1 MIVSV
6 ESRADVKRVTQ
17 ALAGYGQW
25 VARVEQTPTEQ
36 LLVLASHGA
45 AVDAARLREIPGV
58 RAVSTPESTRPLLDA
73 AGPTVAVGDVVIGG
87 AKRVLLA
94 GPCAVE
100 SEERIHALAATL
112 AQRGVAVLRGGAHK
126 PRTSPYAFRGHG
138 DVALGWLREAA
149 DAHGMKVVTE
159 VLSESDVDAV
169 AARADLLQI
178 GSRNMASFALL
189 RAAGRA
195 GLPVLL
201 KRGAAAT
208 IDEWLLAAE
217 HLLAA
222 GAAGV
227 VLCERGIR
235 GFDPE
240 TRNLLDLSAVALLA
254 NVLHL
259 PVVVDPSHA
268 TGRRDLV
275 VPLGRAALACGAAGV
290 MVEVHDRP
298 DLALSD
304 GPQAIAPED
313 VSQLGGW
320 S

>member
-6 ESRADVKRVTQ
+6 HDRADVKRVTQ
-17 ALAGYGQW
+17 ALAAHGQW
-25 VARVEQTPTEQ
+25 VARVEETPGAQ
-36 LLVLASHGA
+36 LLVLAAHGA

-58 RAVSTPESTRPLLDA
+58 AAVSTPTSSHPLLDA
-73 AGPTVAVGDVVIGG
+73 AGPAVAVGALRIGG
-87 AKRVLLA
+87 ATPVLMA

-100 SEERIHALAATL
+100 SEARIHALAAALST
-112 AQRGVAVLRGGAHK
+112 RGVAVLRGGAHK
-126 PRTSPYAFRGHG
+126 PRTSPYSFRGHG
-138 DVALGWLREAA
+138 EIALGWLRDAA

-159 VLSESDVDAV
+159 VLSEADVDAV
-169 AARADLLQI
+169 AAKADLLQV
-178 GSRNMASFALL
+178 GSRNMAAFALL
-189 RAAGRA
+189 RAVGRA
-195 GLPVLL
+195 RMPVLL

-222 GAAGV
+222 GATGV
-227 VLCERGIR
+227 ALCERGIR

-254 NVLHL
+254 NVHRL
-259 PVVVDPSHA
+259 PVIVDPSHA

-275 VPLGRAALACGAAGV
+275 VPLARAALACGAAGV
-290 MVEVHDRP
+290 MVEVHDDP
-298 DLALSD
+298 AVALSD
-304 GPQAIAPED
+304 GPQAIAPDD
-313 VSQLGGW
+313 VALIGGC

>member
-6 ESRADVKRVTQ
+6 GSASDVKRVTQ
-17 ALAGYGQW
+17 ALAAHGQW
-25 VARVEQTPTEQ
+25 VARVEATATEQ
-36 LLVLASHGA
+36 LLVLAPYGA

-58 RAVSTPESTRPLLDA
+58 RAVSTPASTRPLLDG
-73 AGPTVAVGDVVIGG
+73 AGSTVAVGDIVIGG
-87 AKRVLLA
+87 ERRTLIA

-100 SEERIHALAATL
+100 SEARIHALASTL
-112 AQRGVAVLRGGAHK
+112 ARHGVSVLRGGAHK

-138 DVALGWLREAA
+138 DVALGWLRDAA
-149 DAHGMKVVTE
+149 DAAGMKVVTE
-159 VLSESDVDAV
+159 VLSEGDVDAV
-169 AARADLLQI
+169 AARADLLQV
-178 GSRNMASFALL
+178 GSRNMAAFALL
-189 RAAGRA
+189 RAVGRA

-222 GAAGV
+222 GARGV
-227 VLCERGIR
+227 VLCERGVR
-235 GFDPE
+235 GFDHE

-254 NVLHL
+254 NVHRL
-259 PVVVDPSHA
+259 PVIVDPSHA

-275 VPLGRAALACGAAGV
+275 VPLARAALACGAAGV
-290 MVEVHDRP
+290 MVEVHDQP
-298 DLALSD
+298 ELALSD
-304 GPQAIAPED
+304 GPQALAPDD
-313 VSQLGGW
+313 VAAIGGR